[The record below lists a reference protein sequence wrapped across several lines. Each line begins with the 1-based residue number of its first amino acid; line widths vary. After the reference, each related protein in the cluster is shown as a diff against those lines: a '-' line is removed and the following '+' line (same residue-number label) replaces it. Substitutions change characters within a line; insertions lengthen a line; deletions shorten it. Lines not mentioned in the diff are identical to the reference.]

1 MTDINFML
9 PDSVPLLSAA
19 TLKAALT
26 QRPAATGAAAPVPD
40 GSASADDTL
49 TVQVSSSQPRPPGWL
64 LTLSS
69 QPTANSPANS
79 LQVRSEWPLPT
90 GTQLTLQLPP
100 GNSAQPANS
109 HQTLL
114 LTVLSVQ
121 LPQNNSSQNSG
132 STRNDV
138 LSLLTG
144 FLATRLALLSPQP
157 ASSLSGQLPLAGQ
170 TATPASAS
178 NRPTGTADVYTRPQS
193 GMNNPVPPPAAAN
206 PLNPLLVILQS
217 LAKQPGAPGSQLPQ
231 GVSAGLPA
239 GLSGAVSTSNITQAT
254 PGTSASAPLLN
265 LSAGSGSAPVSTP
278 LPTAVLQILQ
288 QWQQQLPQ
296 PQQLTQPDGVKHA
309 IHNSGLSYEHR
320 LFAALGQAPVSD
332 RNATSA
338 PELFRSLWQRAT
350 AAMETAASNKV
361 AQPIGVSDL
370 LSALKTRLE
379 QPAATTPTV
388 AAEAEPA
395 LQLPSLLQSL
405 LGSDHKAVLGR
416 ALLIWAQQIQ
426 AQADPNG
433 PVSRHLP
440 VLPQT
445 DMPDTFRLLQTAL
458 AQTETEQVSRLQQGD
473 NWQLQ
478 IPLFYRD
485 GETPREVRM
494 WLSRDERDEQT
505 SERQEKAVR
514 WRLRLHFDLQQL
526 GPLDID
532 LELQLPA
539 LTATFWSQQTQTLGL
554 LNRELQPLRQRLQ
567 ALGVDVKDLQVRHGQ
582 LPEPER
588 NRISQRLI
596 DTHS

>member
-1 MTDINFML
+1 M
-9 PDSVPLLSAA
+9 
-19 TLKAALT
+19 K
-26 QRPAATGAAAPVPD
+26 
-40 GSASADDTL
+40 
-49 TVQVSSSQPRPPGWL
+49 
-64 LTLSS
+64 
-69 QPTANSPANS
+69 
-79 LQVRSEWPLPT
+79 
-90 GTQLTLQLPP
+90 
-100 GNSAQPANS
+100 QPAF
-109 HQTLL
+109 Q
-114 LTVLSVQ
+114 
-121 LPQNNSSQNSG
+121 
-132 STRNDV
+132 
-138 LSLLTG
+138 
-144 FLATRLALLSPQP
+144 
-157 ASSLSGQLPLAGQ
+157 
-170 TATPASAS
+170 
-178 NRPTGTADVYTRPQS
+178 
-193 GMNNPVPPPAAAN
+193 
-206 PLNPLLVILQS
+206 
-217 LAKQPGAPGSQLPQ
+217 PQ
-231 GVSAGLPA
+231 GTSAGLPT
-239 GLSGAVSTSNITQAT
+239 GLSNAVSAGNIPPAT
-254 PGTSASAPLLN
+254 PGATASAPLMN
-265 LSAGSGSAPVSTP
+265 LSAGSGPAAVRTP
-278 LPTAVLQILQ
+278 LPAAVLQILQ

-350 AAMETAASNKV
+350 AAMETAASTN
-361 AQPIGVSDL
+361 ATQPTGVSDL

-379 QPAATTPTV
+379 QPAPTNSAA
-388 AAEAEPA
+388 AAEANPL
-395 LQLPSLLQSL
+395 LQPPSLLQSL

-426 AQADPNG
+426 ARAEPDAPL
-433 PVSRHLP
+433 SRHLP

-458 AQTETEQVSRLQQGD
+458 AQTETEQASRLQQGD

-505 SERQEKAVR
+505 SEQQEKAVR

-554 LNRELQPLRQRLQ
+554 LNREIQPLRQRLQ
-567 ALGVDVKDLQVRHGQ
+567 TLGVEVKELQVRHGQ

-588 NRISQRLI
+588 NRISQRLV